1 MVNWWYKWY
10 IQIGGTNWPIK
21 WPVQR
26 HPCETDG
33 TFWSGGGFKSVGGFL
48 TQGFPLPFPLSKRYQ
63 AFDFAPNIRHHQRLI
78 RTEDHRAL
86 YDAPRHATWISL
98 WHPSTPHRM
107 RPGSGQSG
115 GCCLIEAVPVRLF
128 VRFACLLGPHPQF
141 TVNTLLKEFESRHP
155 NSFIFQ
161 HSSTF
166 LLASL
171 LFKASCNV
179 KTVSA
184 RPARIRWANSTTSTG
199 DHASVEPTVN

>member
-1 MVNWWYKWY
+1 MVNWRYKWY

-33 TFWSGGGFKSVGGFL
+33 TFGSGGGFKSVGGFL
-48 TQGFPLPFPLSKRYQ
+48 TQGFPLP
-63 AFDFAPNIRHHQRLI
+63 AFQEVSSIRLRPKHPPPSEADSNWRSSSTVWCSAPCNMDLLMTSINTTQNETWLRSIR
-78 RTEDHRAL
+78 
-86 YDAPRHATWISL
+86 
-98 WHPSTPHRM
+98 
-107 RPGSGQSG
+107 
-115 GCCLIEAVPVRLF
+115 GCCLIEAVPVCLLVRL
-128 VRFACLLGPHPQF
+128 ACLLGPHPQF

-166 LLASL
+166 LLAFL